1 MVREWP
7 SGKGSAGW
15 RGGGEFEVKDLKAKG
30 ERFLLVLSRLATLK
44 ITPSWDWKAA
54 WRWWRDGLLGWLP
67 GNARRWLAGSL
78 RRLVIL
84 VEDREWVLTREED
97 AGRAQEL
104 ERLDGESPDWSAAI
118 GWIKTEKPRQRVLR
132 FPPRQALIRT
142 LSLPLAAEKNL
153 RQVAGFE
160 MDRLTPFT
168 ASQVYYDAAV
178 LERQPAQRRLRVE
191 LTALP
196 RAVVDPVL
204 IQLRR
209 HELPPDVLDVVGG
222 RHGLNLLPPEQRARR
237 GRWGPWLRATAIG
250 VSLLAVAAAALL
262 PIWQQRQLL
271 LATMA
276 KVSQL
281 QQTANQTLS
290 LRDQLDQALEASR
303 LLMQKK
309 QALPPRVDV
318 LLELT
323 TILPDDTSVDRLQ
336 INGDTLQIIGQS
348 ARASALV
355 GIVESSRLF
364 GGASFVSPVTTDP
377 RTGKERFVISARI
390 ARES

>member
-1 MVREWP
+1 M
-7 SGKGSAGW
+7 
-15 RGGGEFEVKDLKAKG
+15 
-30 ERFLLVLSRLATLK
+30 LSRLVTLK
-44 ITPSWDWKAA
+44 VTPSWDWRVA
-54 WRWWRDGLLGWLP
+54 WRWWRDGLLAWLP
-67 GNARRWLAGSL
+67 DGARRWLVGSS
-78 RRLVIL
+78 RRLVL
-84 VEDREWVLTREED
+84 VVEDREWVLKREED
-97 AGRAQEL
+97 NGRAQDL
-104 ERLDGESPDWSAAI
+104 DRLDRESPDWSVLI
-118 GWIKTEKPRQRVLR
+118 GWFKTENPQRRVLR
-132 FPPRQALIRT
+132 FPSSQALIRSV
-142 LSLPLAAEKNL
+142 SLPAAAEKNL

-168 ASQVYYDAAV
+168 ASQVYYDATV
-178 LERQPAQRRLRVE
+178 LDRQLEQRRLRVE
-191 LTALP
+191 LTVLP

-204 IQLRR
+204 TQLRQR
-209 HELPPDVLDVVGG
+209 DLSPDALDVASD
-222 RHGLNLLPPEQRARR
+222 RHGLNLLPLEQRVRR
-237 GRWGPWLRATAIG
+237 GLWGQRLRVAVIG
-250 VSLLAVAAAALL
+250 VSLLLVGVAAVL

-276 KVSQL
+276 KVSQI
-281 QQTANQTLS
+281 QQAANQALN
-290 LRDQLDQALEASR
+290 LRDQLDQTLEASR

-309 QALPPRVDV
+309 QGLPPRLDL

-323 TILPDDTSVDRLQ
+323 TLLPDDTFLERLQ